1 MLHVVHQIQ
10 QRYPEHAQ
18 CIVRTLVL
26 LSASALLLG
35 AGLLLL
41 R

>member
-1 MLHVVHQIQ
+1 MLHVVHQL
-10 QRYPEHAQ
+10 QRRFPEHAQ
-18 CIVRTLVL
+18 RIANTLVL

-35 AGLLLL
+35 AGVLIL